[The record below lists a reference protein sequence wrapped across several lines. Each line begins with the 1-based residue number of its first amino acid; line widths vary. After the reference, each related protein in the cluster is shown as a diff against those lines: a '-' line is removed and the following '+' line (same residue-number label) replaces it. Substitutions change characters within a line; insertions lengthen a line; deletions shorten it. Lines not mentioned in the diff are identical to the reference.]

1 MNARLVR
8 IGLWITTVAGLAV
21 TFTVLRDAGRN
32 SSPAIPQMPRA
43 LLVPPRASAE
53 LLEQA
58 VSDVAERNL
67 FRPERAMAEASS
79 APMAAIGPTMGVPA
93 PMTPGRPRLTL
104 RGVLGGPPWDALIE
118 GIPGREGAVVMR
130 AGETQAGVT
139 IRAIRR
145 DTVLARGFDT
155 TWALT
160 LARSW

>member
-1 MNARLVR
+1 MKRRLMQL
-8 IGLWITTVAGLAV
+8 GLWLATAATLAHTLAAV
-21 TFTVLRDAGRN
+21 SAADRGPSTPPPTLPGAL
-32 SSPAIPQMPRA
+32 AIPPR
-43 LLVPPRASAE
+43 PTTE
-53 LLEQA
+53 LLEEA
-58 VSDVAERNL
+58 VSDIAERNL

-79 APMAAIGPTMGVPA
+79 VSAAPLGPMMGPPA
-93 PMTPGRPRLTL
+93 PSTRPRLTL

-139 IRAIRR
+139 IRSIRR

>member
-1 MNARLVR
+1 MNGRSVR
-8 IGLWITTVAGLAV
+8 IGLWLTTTAALAV
-21 TFTVLRDAGRN
+21 TFAVLRDAGRG
-32 SSPAIPQMPRA
+32 SSTPIPQLPVA
-43 LLVPPRASAE
+43 LLVPPRVTAE

-79 APMAAIGPTMGVPA
+79 APPAGIGPAMGPPA
-93 PMTPGRPRLTL
+93 PMASGRPRLTL
-104 RGVLGGPPWDALIE
+104 RGVLGGPPWDALID

-130 AGETQAGVT
+130 AGETQAGIT